1 MTVFQNQVN
10 TLLAPAVAGDWA
22 DMNTNK
28 ISYPAGPGGLVAGTS
43 GVNVALWGW
52 TSYQY
57 EDPDNAPTIVNNFG
71 AGAPSGMI
79 MREQQGLNTTYL
91 LAASQLIPTGFPVT
105 LFTGGTMW
113 VVNNG
118 TTQAVIGNKCYANLA
133 NGNSSFA
140 PAATAGSASI
150 TGSIAVATASVTGSL
165 LGNVLTVTA
174 VGSGTIIAGAQLFGT
189 VGGSGVS
196 AGTQIVTQ
204 LSGTIGGV
212 GTYAVSI
219 PEQQVSSGTLSLTYG
234 TLTVAT
240 VVSGTVV
247 VGGALTGT
255 GVTAGTIV
263 TALGTGTGGTG
274 TYFVNFTQTAALES
288 MTVGTTV
295 ETAFYAVSMGQV
307 GEIIKIARSLNA
319 AT

>member
-1 MTVFQNQVN
+1 MPVFQNQVN
-10 TLLAPAVAGDWA
+10 TVPAPAVAGDWG

-28 ISYPAGPGGLVAGTS
+28 ISFPAGPGGLVAGTA

-71 AGAPSGMI
+71 SGVPSGMI
-79 MREQQGLNTTYL
+79 MREQQGLNTVYL
-91 LAASQLIPTGFPVT
+91 LAASQFIPTGFPVT
-105 LFTGGTMW
+105 LFTAGTMW

-118 TTQAVIGNKCYANLA
+118 TTQAVVGNKVYANLS
-133 NGNSSFA
+133 NGQSSFA
-140 PAATAGSASI
+140 PAGTSASASV
-150 TGSIAVATASVTGSL
+150 TGSSIAAATASVTGSL

-174 VGSGTIIAGAQLFGT
+174 VGSGSVVAGAQLFGT

-204 LSGTIGGV
+204 LSGTIGGA

-234 TLTVAT
+234 ILTVGT
-240 VVSGTVV
+240 LVSGTVY
-247 VGGALTGT
+247 VGGGVTGT
-255 GVTAGTIV
+255 GVTAGTVV
-263 TALGTGTGGTG
+263 TSLGTGTGGAG
-274 TYFVNFTQTAALES
+274 TYNVNFTQTAASEA
-288 MTVGTTV
+288 MTIGQTV
-295 ETAFYAVSMGQV
+295 ETGFFAVSMGQV
-307 GEIIKIARSLNA
+307 GEIIKIAKSWNA
-319 AT
+319 T